1 MSSACADN
9 DCTFAAALCSTVVSN
24 DFSDITGLPEDIG
37 VGDDLARAQQRVSIR
52 VESRRYD
59 KPVTVVSGFDDAT
72 TDLDALA
79 STLKRRLAVGGT
91 VTDDRIELQGDHGPR
106 LREALEDEGFAVD
119 D

>member
-1 MSSACADN
+1 M
-9 DCTFAAALCSTVVSN
+9 SN
-24 DFSDITGLPEDIG
+24 DFSDITGLPDDIG

-59 KPVTVVSGFDDAT
+59 KPVTVVSGFEDAS

-91 VTDDRIELQGDHGPR
+91 VSDDRIELQGDHGRR
-106 LREALEDEGFAVD
+106 LRTALEDEGFAID
-119 D
+119 G